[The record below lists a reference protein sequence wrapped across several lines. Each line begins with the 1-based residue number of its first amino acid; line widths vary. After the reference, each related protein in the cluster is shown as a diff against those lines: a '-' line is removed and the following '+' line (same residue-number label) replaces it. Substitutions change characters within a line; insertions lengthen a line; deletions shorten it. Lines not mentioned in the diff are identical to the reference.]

1 MKKIYILLAVTAICA
16 FAVASPNS
24 DKSRDLR
31 YGKNVE
37 KKKQSKIAVSSIAR
51 LDSLEPT
58 VRQLEKSVYS
68 LNNKVEKLQKR
79 VSALE
84 KYITSQ
90 SKPSPKTSRSP
101 KNNKSSFPYRN
112 VRFNKEP
119 DSNYIRVIGEIT
131 NNSGKKYDMA
141 IFTISVYD
149 NHNRLMDI
157 DTIIISSFE
166 RGQTK
171 SFDALFEPL
180 AYPIHH
186 YKIDFDG

>member
-1 MKKIYILLAVTAICA
+1 MKKIYILLAVTAVCA
-16 FAVASPNS
+16 FALASPNS

-31 YGKNVE
+31 YDKNIE
-37 KKKQSKIAVSSIAR
+37 KKEQRKIAVSSIAR

-58 VRQLEKSVYS
+58 VRQLEKNVYN
-68 LNNKVEKLQKR
+68 LKNAIGKLQKR
-79 VSALE
+79 VYTLE
-84 KYITSQ
+84 KYLAPQKGS
-90 SKPSPKTSRSP
+90 SPKISRTP
-101 KNNKSSFPYRN
+101 KNYKNLFPYHN
-112 VRFNKEP
+112 VKFKKDP

-131 NNSGKKYDMA
+131 NNSGKRHDMA

-149 NHNRLMDI
+149 SHNRLMDI
-157 DTIIISSFE
+157 DTIIIGSFE
-166 RGQTK
+166 QGQTK